1 MLAVRDHR
9 ADDYAALKDMD
20 LTDVGILDGSDR
32 ACLRE
37 IGEYLSTTDAW
48 RRFAIWLLHKH
59 FEPFAGEIFVE
70 CARPRTGT
78 TETTAMQRSAVAFDS
93 LSVSAIRFGDDI
105 DTDLY
110 LVGLEF
116 SELSSFGDVA
126 PLSADDE
133 VVLVGIA
140 ERLRSHA
147 KIDRFGVKL
156 IRNPLGLSEDQ
167 LLLETCDPATRT
179 QYCEIGSRDALPSDR
194 SIIETTWRWR
204 LTHATSQPVVMQ
216 QCTAGC
222 IPAAVEGHVLAHD
235 QSGFDTETE
244 V

>member
-9 ADDYAALKDMD
+9 AEDYAALKDMD
-20 LTDVGILDGSDR
+20 LTDVGVLDDSDR

-37 IGEYLSTTDAW
+37 IGEYLTTTDAW

-59 FEPFAGEIFVE
+59 FDPLAGEVFVE
-70 CARPRTGT
+70 RSRPRTGT
-78 TETTAMQRSAVAFDS
+78 TDTTPMQRSAFTFDS
-93 LSVSAIRFGDDI
+93 LSASAIRFGDDI
-105 DTDLY
+105 DTDLH

-126 PLSADDE
+126 PLNADDE
-133 VVLVGIA
+133 AVLVGIA
-140 ERLRSHA
+140 ERLRSHG

-179 QYCEIGSRDALPSDR
+179 QYCEIGSREALPSDR

-204 LTHATSQPVVMQ
+204 LTQGTSHPVVMQ

-222 IPAAVEGHVLAHD
+222 TPAAVEGHVLAHD
-235 QSGFDTETE
+235 SSGFDIDTES
-244 V
+244 

>member
-20 LTDVGILDGSDR
+20 LTDVGVLDDSDR

-37 IGEYLSTTDAW
+37 IGQYLTTADAW

-59 FEPFAGEIFVE
+59 FDPLAGEIFVE
-70 CARPRTGT
+70 RARPRTGT
-78 TETTAMQRSAVAFDS
+78 TETTAVRRSAVAFDS
-93 LSVSAIRFGDDI
+93 LSASAIRFGN
-105 DTDLY
+105 DTGLH

-133 VVLVGIA
+133 AVLVDIA
-140 ERLRSHA
+140 RRLRSHG
-147 KIDRFGVKL
+147 KTDRFGVKL

-179 QYCEIGSRDALPSDR
+179 QYCEIGSREALPSDR

-204 LTHATSQPVVMQ
+204 LTQGTSDPVVMQ

-222 IPAAVEGHVLAHD
+222 TPAAVEGHILAHD
-235 QSGFDTETE
+235 SSGFDIDTES
-244 V
+244 

>member
-1 MLAVRDHR
+1 MLTVRDHR

-20 LTDVGILDGSDR
+20 LTDVGMLDESDR

-37 IGEYLSTTDAW
+37 IGEYLTTTNAW

-59 FEPFAGEIFVE
+59 FEPLAGEIYVE
-70 CARPRTGT
+70 RATPRTGT
-78 TETTAMQRSAVAFDS
+78 TETTPMQRSAFAFDS
-93 LSVSAIRFGDDI
+93 LSASAIRFGDDI
-105 DTDLY
+105 DTDLN

-116 SELSSFGDVA
+116 CELSSFGDVA

-133 VVLVGIA
+133 AVLVGIA
-140 ERLRSHA
+140 QRLCSHG
-147 KIDRFGVKL
+147 KIDRFGVRL
-156 IRNPLGLSEDQ
+156 IRNPLGLSEGQ

-179 QYCEIGSRDALPSDR
+179 QYCEISSREALPSDR

-204 LTHATSQPVVMQ
+204 LTRGASHPVVMQ

-235 QSGFDTETE
+235 QSGFDTGDE

>member
-20 LTDVGILDGSDR
+20 LTDVGILDDSDR

-37 IGEYLSTTDAW
+37 IGEYLTTADAW

-59 FEPFAGEIFVE
+59 FEPLAGEIFVE
-70 CARPRTGT
+70 RAMPRTGT
-78 TETTAMQRSAVAFDS
+78 TETTPMQRSDFAFDS
-93 LSVSAIRFGDDI
+93 LSASAIRFGDDI

-126 PLSADDE
+126 PLSADDKA
-133 VVLVGIA
+133 VLVGIA
-140 ERLRSHA
+140 QRLRSHG

-156 IRNPLGLSEDQ
+156 IRNPLGLSEGQ

-179 QYCEIGSRDALPSDR
+179 QYCEIGSHEALPNDR
-194 SIIETTWRWR
+194 SIIETTWRWQ
-204 LTHATSQPVVMQ
+204 LTYGTSHPVVMQ

-222 IPAAVEGHVLAHD
+222 TPAAVEGHVLAHD
-235 QSGFDTETE
+235 QSGFNTDDE